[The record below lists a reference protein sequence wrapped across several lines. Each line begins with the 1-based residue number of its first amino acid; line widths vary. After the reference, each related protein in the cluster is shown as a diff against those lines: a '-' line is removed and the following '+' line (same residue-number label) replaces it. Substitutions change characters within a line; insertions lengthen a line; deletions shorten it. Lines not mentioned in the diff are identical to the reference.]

1 MNYVRTGYGKLHNR
15 YAGKRA
21 CTAIPCHHLET
32 AVNGIESM
40 VAKHPLFTE
49 ICVAAFGAWLAV
61 TVYHMGVASADLRG
75 TWQKAVSEQ
84 MGG

>member
-1 MNYVRTGYGKLHNR
+1 MH
-15 YAGKRA
+15 
-21 CTAIPCHHLET
+21 
-32 AVNGIESM
+32 GIETM